1 MSGERP
7 AALRRLV
14 GGGAFVLA
22 ADGLQLPSAILLGAY
37 LSRRLGVEDL
47 GRYLYAASLVG
58 ALELV
63 VAQLF
68 SRATVQLVAERAEW
82 EPVAALVLR
91 WHVGISLGLTA
102 LVWLA
107 LAPLATLFGVA
118 GLREL
123 LLLFSLEI
131 PLFSLARSHTHVLVG
146 LGRFRERALA
156 SAVRWVSRLALAVV
170 LVEAGLSLAGAA
182 LAAVGSTALELAVAR
197 WFVRPRWRVPAPD
210 GLGRRLLRFSAPLF
224 FHGLALQLY
233 HRLGLLVLVPLGA
246 SAAAAGL
253 YGAAESL
260 MRLRRILGQSLTPLV
275 LASLAQLER
284 DGAPDE
290 ARALARNA
298 LRCTLYSIP
307 PVAAVAGAAAP
318 LMAWIF
324 GADFRAGGP
333 LLALLIWGA
342 PGFLVISVATAVLV
356 AGQRPGATLRLILP
370 MVPVALAGYVL
381 AIPRWGPLGAAL
393 VTSAVVLAI
402 ALACLLAVRSLWG
415 VAPPLATLLR
425 ATGIGALVF
434 LGARAL
440 PLEGAWLALE
450 LPLLVVAGAAAFLAL
465 GEASRAELAAVR
477 RWLGRSPE
485 PRP

>member
-22 ADGLQLPSAILLGAY
+22 ADSLQLPSAILLGAY

-47 GRYLYAASLVG
+47 GRYLYAASLVT

-63 VAQLF
+63 VAQIF
-68 SRATVQLVAERAEW
+68 SRATVQLVAERSEW
-82 EPVAALVLR
+82 EPVASLVLR

-107 LAPLATLFGVA
+107 LAPSATIFGVE

-146 LGRFRERALA
+146 LGRFRARALA
-156 SAVRWVSRLALAVV
+156 SAVRWISRLALAVV
-170 LVEAGLSLAGAA
+170 LVEAGLSVAGAA

-197 WFVRPRWRVPAPD
+197 WFVRPRWRVPVPA
-210 GLGRRLLRFSAPLF
+210 GLGRRLFRFSAPLF
-224 FHGLALQLY
+224 LHGLALQLY
-233 HRLGLLVLVPLGA
+233 HRLGMLVLVPFGA
-246 SAAAAGL
+246 TVAAAGL

-275 LASLAQLER
+275 LSSLAQLER

-298 LRCTLYSIP
+298 LRCTLFSVP
-307 PVAAVAGAAAP
+307 PVAAISGAAAP

-324 GADFRAGGP
+324 GAEFRAGGP

-342 PGFLVISVATAVLV
+342 PAFLVISVATAVLV
-356 AGQRPGATLRLILP
+356 AGGRPEATLRLTLP
-370 MVPVALAGYVL
+370 MVPVALAGYAL
-381 AIPRWGPLGAAL
+381 AVPHWGSLGAAL
-393 VTSAVVLAI
+393 VTSTVVLAI
-402 ALACLLAVRSLWG
+402 AIACLLAVRSLWG
-415 VAPPLATLLR
+415 VAPPLPTLLR
-425 ATGIGALVF
+425 AAGIGALAF

-440 PLEGAWLALE
+440 PLEGAWLLVE
-450 LPLLVVAGAAAFLAL
+450 LPLLVALGWGAFLAL
-465 GEASRAELAAVR
+465 GEASRDELDTVR
-477 RWLGRSPE
+477 RWLRRSPE
-485 PRP
+485 LRP